1 MKCSRCGAENPDY
14 AFFCGKCAADLKDPS
29 SPQEPSLQPRK
40 GPLPSLYSMLSRRL
54 LVVENNIRKRP
65 GVLRSLRESLYRGG
79 NIVFKS
85 ESETVTL
92 IIDKDHHAS
101 LLKGLPPK
109 VNIEL
114 DGPQAAFLEMFP
126 ERGGFGY
133 LPSSVSPN
141 YKRVAMNADL
151 ELMMREIAE
160 KVLEGLFTQ
169 ETSVE

>member
-1 MKCSRCGAENPDY
+1 MKCSKCGAENPDY
-14 AFFCGKCAADLKDPS
+14 AFFCGRCAADLKDPGS
-29 SPQEPSLQPRK
+29 LQKPSPQPRMEPI
-40 GPLPSLYSMLSRRL
+40 PSLYSMLSRRL

-65 GVLRSLRESLYRGG
+65 GALRALRESLYRGG
-79 NIVFKS
+79 NIAFKS

-109 VNIEL
+109 VNVEF

-141 YKRVAMNADL
+141 YKHAAMNADV
-151 ELMMREIAE
+151 ELMIREIAE
-160 KVLEGLFTQ
+160 KMLEGLFTP
-169 ETSVE
+169 ETSVG